1 MGSEQNRFLQPQ
13 QAPAPRL
20 RAFVC
25 VEIGANGL
33 FHLQRKR
40 WGGCWGGLSCFSK
53 QKGGKRIVPASRIPE
68 GNAVSN
74 QANGPQAGGLPNQTT
89 GIAPSLY
96 APPSSPASFSNSALP
111 STAQSPSCFLSA
123 NSPGGPSSTMY
134 VTGPYAHETQLV
146 SPPVFSTFT
155 TEPSTAPL
163 TPPPELAHLT
173 TPSSPDVPYAHFLS
187 SSANIKST
195 NKTSYIAANDLQATY
210 SLYPGSPASTLRSPV
225 SRTSGECLSSSFTE
239 KEFPCQWNPSIP
251 SQEPAYTKSESG
263 RFIGLQAA
271 GASKSRQD
279 SNFFCPE
286 TFAQF
291 YLDQSSFSHSGGRL
305 SISRES
311 DAYSNGGNGHQNRQS
326 KICKPDAEELEA
338 YRASF
343 GFSADEIITT
353 NHYVEISDVLEDSFS
368 MTPLTSNKSVG
379 NEHILTAPSKEGVE
393 TGKRREDFPSPQL
406 GKAGLSHAE
415 GMHSGVPGSYNI
427 LEDQVPQKRFGDVS
441 GRSLPSTHILSDDED
456 IFSKMG
462 APRIGRKCH
471 FGSSNSDA
479 EIEYRRG
486 RSLREER
493 SWRES

>member
-1 MGSEQNRFLQPQ
+1 MASEQIRFLQPQ
-13 QAPAPRL
+13 QAPTSR
-20 RAFVC
+20 
-25 VEIGANGL
+25 
-33 FHLQRKR
+33 RKR
-40 WGGCWGGLSCFSK
+40 WGGCWSGLSCFGK
-53 QKGGKRIVPASRIPE
+53 QNGGKRIVPASRMPE
-68 GNAVSN
+68 GNSASN
-74 QANGPQAGGLPNQTT
+74 QPNGHQAVGLPNQTT

-187 SSANIKST
+187 SSANMKNT
-195 NKTSYIAANDLQATY
+195 DKNGYFAANDLHSTY
-210 SLYPGSPASTLRSPV
+210 LLYPGSPASTLRSPV
-225 SRTSGECLSSSFTE
+225 SRTPE
-239 KEFPCQWNPSIP
+239 KEFPSHWSPIP
-251 SQEPAYTKSESG
+251 SQEPAYSKSGSG
-263 RFIGLQAA
+263 RFIGLEAS
-271 GASKSRQD
+271 GNSKSRQD

-291 YLDQSSFSHSGGRL
+291 YLDQSSLSHSGGRL

-311 DAYSNGGNGHQNRQS
+311 DAYSNGHQNRQTKVS
-326 KICKPDAEELEA
+326 KPDPEELEA

-343 GFSADEIITT
+343 GFSADEIVTT
-353 NHYVEISDVLEDSFS
+353 THYVEISNVSDDSFS
-368 MTPLTSNKSVG
+368 MAPLTPNKSAREE
-379 NEHILTAPSKEGVE
+379 NILNAPSKEGIE
-393 TGKRREDFPSPQL
+393 TGKRQ
-406 GKAGLSHAE
+406 E
-415 GMHSGVPGSYNI
+415 GRAQVNHSGVHDSYDN
-427 LEDQVPQKRFGDVS
+427 LEDQVPQKRIS
-441 GRSLPSTHILSDDED
+441 GRTLPSSHILSDDED
-456 IFSKMG
+456 IYSKMG
-462 APRIGRKCH
+462 APRNGRKYQ

-493 SWRES
+493 SWRQS

>member
-1 MGSEQNRFLQPQ
+1 M
-13 QAPAPRL
+13 
-20 RAFVC
+20 
-25 VEIGANGL
+25 
-33 FHLQRKR
+33 
-40 WGGCWGGLSCFSK
+40 
-53 QKGGKRIVPASRIPE
+53 PASRMPE
-68 GNAVSN
+68 GNPASN
-74 QANGPQAGGLPNQTT
+74 QPNGPQAVGLPNQTN

-123 NSPGGPSSTMY
+123 NSPGGPSSTMF

-195 NKTSYIAANDLQATY
+195 DKNSYFAANDLHATY
-210 SLYPGSPASTLRSPV
+210 SLYPGSPASALRSPV
-225 SRTSGECLSSSFTE
+225 SRTPE
-239 KEFPCQWNPSIP
+239 KEYTPQWSPSIP
-251 SQEPAYTKSESG
+251 TKEPAYSKSGSG
-263 RFIGLQAA
+263 RFIGLDAG
-271 GASKSRQD
+271 GASKLRQD

-291 YLDQSSFSHSGGRL
+291 YLDQSSLSHSGGRL

-311 DAYSNGGNGHQNRQS
+311 DAYSNGGNGHQNRQTKVS
-326 KICKPDAEELEA
+326 KPDPEELEA

-343 GFSADEIITT
+343 GFSADEIVTT
-353 NHYVEISDVLEDSFS
+353 AHYVEISNVSDDSFS
-368 MTPLTSNKSVG
+368 MTPLTPDKSAAVE
-379 NEHILTAPSKEGVE
+379 NIFNAPTKGGLE
-393 TGKRREDFPSPQL
+393 TGKRQD
-406 GKAGLSHAE
+406 AGLTHAE
-415 GMHSGVPGSYNI
+415 GNHSGVHGSYDN
-427 LEDQVPQKRFGDVS
+427 LEDQVPQKRFS
-441 GRSLPSTHILSDDED
+441 GRTLPSTHILSDDED
-456 IFSKMG
+456 IYSKMG
-462 APRIGRKCH
+462 APRNGRKYQ

-493 SWRES
+493 SWRQS

>member
-1 MGSEQNRFLQPQ
+1 MASEQIRFLQPQ
-13 QAPAPRL
+13 AQAPR
-20 RAFVC
+20 
-25 VEIGANGL
+25 
-33 FHLQRKR
+33 RKR
-40 WGGCWGGLSCFSK
+40 WGDCWGGLSCFRK

-74 QANGPQAGGLPNQTT
+74 QPNGPQPIGLPNQTT

-96 APPSSPASFSNSALP
+96 APPSSPASFSHSAVP
-111 STAQSPSCFLSA
+111 STVQSPNCFLSA
-123 NSPGGPSSTMY
+123 NSPRGPSSTMF

-187 SSANIKST
+187 SSANIKRSG
-195 NKTSYIAANDLQATY
+195 KTSYITGNDLQSTY
-210 SLYPGSPASTLRSPV
+210 SLYPGSPALRSP
-225 SRTSGECLSSSFTE
+225 
-239 KEFPCQWNPSIP
+239 PQWSPKLP
-251 SQEPAYTKSESG
+251 SQEPVYTKSGSG
-263 RFIGLQAA
+263 RFTGLEPP

-286 TFAQF
+286 TFAQY
-291 YLDQSSFSHSGGRL
+291 YLDQSSVSHTGGRL

-311 DAYSNGGNGHQNRQS
+311 DAYSNGGNGHQSRQT
-326 KICKPDAEELEA
+326 KVCKPDAEEIEA

-353 NHYVEISDVLEDSFS
+353 THYVEISNVQEEDSFS
-368 MTPLTSNKSVG
+368 MAPLSSEKSCG
-379 NEHILTAPSKEGVE
+379 KEGVE
-393 TGKRREDFPSPQL
+393 MGKRREDP
-406 GKAGLSHAE
+406 AHAE
-415 GMHSGVPGSYNI
+415 GKHSGSYGCHG
-427 LEDQVPQKRFGDVS
+427 DQVPVK
-441 GRSLPSTHILSDDED
+441 RSLQSSHILSDGED
-456 IFSKMG
+456 IYSKMG
-462 APRIGRKCH
+462 ASRNGRKYQ